1 MPFWTPSQQ
10 CQNRLYRIVSV
21 VRFFD
26 CVNYVTMPVVSV
38 GLRLVLQ
45 LTWLTFALSWVALVN
60 ICKWFGCRFGI
71 CRYIWKPCDH
81 TQYVTKLLLGISLS
95 AMSLLVETVCGLR
108 CFDTVKFNVRSPS
121 SASTLLIGWQEGHRV
136 CKKLRV
142 GLVVVIIWL

>member
-60 ICKWFGCRFGI
+60 ICKWFGCRFGM

-81 TQYVTKLLLGISLS
+81 TQYVTKLQLGISLS
-95 AMSLLVETVCGLR
+95 AMSPLVENVHVDFGALILLNLMSEAPSVLQHCWLGDR
-108 CFDTVKFNVRSPS
+108 KGIKSVKSC
-121 SASTLLIGWQEGHRV
+121 ALGW
-136 CKKLRV
+136 
-142 GLVVVIIWL
+142 WWW